1 MIKILKQLFSSIKK
15 RIVKEEESV
24 LPDDK
29 AYGNTSEL
37 MDSFDAKITRAIA
50 VLLGF
55 NPDELDL
62 ETMEDLN
69 YLGRALYWMA
79 CGCHATDKD
88 LKRLKVTG
96 HF

>member
-1 MIKILKQLFSSIKK
+1 MIKILKQLFSNIKK
-15 RIVKEEESV
+15 RIVKEEVSV

-29 AYGNTSEL
+29 AYGEL
-37 MDSFDAKITRAIA
+37 MDSFNAKITRAIA
-50 VLLGF
+50 EMLGF

-69 YLGRALYWMA
+69 CLGWALYWMA

-88 LKRLKVTG
+88 LKRLKATG